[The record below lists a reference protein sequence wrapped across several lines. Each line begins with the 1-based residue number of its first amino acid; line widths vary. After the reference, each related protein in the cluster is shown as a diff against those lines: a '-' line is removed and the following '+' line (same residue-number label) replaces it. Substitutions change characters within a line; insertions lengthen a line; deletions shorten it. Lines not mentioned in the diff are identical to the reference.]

1 MATITVKIESE
12 SLARQV
18 IETLFSL
25 ECHEEDE
32 EEVPAQT
39 VEAAAAP
46 PPTPEETEVTP
57 NPFAV
62 PEPIDNGFGTS
73 IEEIEKENRF

>member
-1 MATITVKIESE
+1 MATITIKIESE

-25 ECHEEDE
+25 ECHEDE

-39 VEAAAAP
+39 VEVAAP

-73 IEEIEKENRF
+73 IEEIDKENRF